1 MHHQYNSTA
10 YTDVVPQHSL
20 TLLHGRGNDATI
32 SPYTYSI
39 TSKSKVTLLETSYL
53 AGARGDQRNS
63 ELFPDSL
70 NIRESITT
78 PL

>member
-1 MHHQYNSTA
+1 MHNQCNNTA
-10 YTDVVPQHSL
+10 YTDVVLQLSL
-20 TLLHGRGNDATI
+20 TSLHERINEATI

-53 AGARGDQRNS
+53 AGARSDERNS

-78 PL
+78 SL